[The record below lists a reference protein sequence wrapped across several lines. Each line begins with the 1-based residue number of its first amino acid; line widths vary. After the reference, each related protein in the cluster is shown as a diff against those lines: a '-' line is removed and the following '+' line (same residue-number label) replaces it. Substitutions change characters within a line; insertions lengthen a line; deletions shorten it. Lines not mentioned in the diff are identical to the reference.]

1 MTNSIEEISEKDL
14 LGLAMQGDK
23 EAYGKLYQLYLDQV
37 YRYVYF
43 KVGNKEDAEDITE
56 NVFVRT
62 WTAIH
67 NKKGHVVIENFKA
80 WIYRAAH
87 NLVIDHYRKK
97 GSKQEQEVGED
108 LSSTEESVEVT
119 VEKDIENKELY
130 EQIQKLDE
138 RLQQVIILRF
148 LNGHSHAET
157 ARIIGI
163 KPGHVRVLQYRALKQ
178 LQELF
183 VERDK

>member
-1 MTNSIEEISEKDL
+1 MTDSIEEISEKDL

-23 EAYGKLYQLYLDQV
+23 EAYGALYQLYLEKV

-43 KVGNKEDAEDITE
+43 KVGDKEDAEDITE
-56 NVFVRT
+56 NVFIRT

-67 NKKGHVVIENFKA
+67 QKKGHIVIENFKA

-97 GSKQEQEVGED
+97 GSRQEQEVVED
-108 LSSTEESVEVT
+108 LQSEQESVEQI
-119 VEKDIENKELY
+119 VEKEQTGRELY
-130 EQIQKLDE
+130 AAIQKLEE
-138 RLQQVIILRF
+138 RLQQVIIMRF
-148 LNGHSHAET
+148 INGYSHIET

-163 KPGHVRVLQYRALKQ
+163 KPGHVRVLQHRALKQ

-183 VERDK
+183 VERDI

>member
-1 MTNSIEEISEKDL
+1 MADSTEENFEKDL
-14 LGLAMQGDK
+14 LDLALQGDK
-23 EAYGKLYQLYLDQV
+23 EAYGTLYQLYLEKI
-37 YRYVYF
+37 YRYVFF

-56 NVFVRT
+56 NVFIRT

-67 NKKGHVVIENFKA
+67 QKKGHIVIENFKA
-80 WIYRAAH
+80 WIYRSAH

-97 GSKQEQEVGED
+97 GSKQEQEIVDD
-108 LSSTEESVEVT
+108 LRSAEESVEQI
-119 VEKDIENKELY
+119 VEKEQAGRELY
-130 EQIQKLDE
+130 EKVRKLED

-148 LNGHSHAET
+148 INGHSHTET

-163 KPGHVRVLQYRALKQ
+163 KPGHVRVLQHRALKQ

-183 VERDK
+183 MEQDI

>member
-23 EAYGKLYQLYLDQV
+23 EAYGQLYQLYLDQV

-67 NKKGHVVIENFKA
+67 NKKGQIVIENFRA

-97 GSKQEQEVGED
+97 GSKQEQEAGED
-108 LSSTEESVEVT
+108 LTSTEEPVEAI
-119 VEKDIENKELY
+119 VEKDFENKALY
-130 EQIQKLDE
+130 DVIQKLDE
-138 RLQQVIILRF
+138 RMQQVIILRF

-183 VERDK
+183 AERDK

>member
-1 MTNSIEEISEKDL
+1 
-14 LGLAMQGDK
+14 MQGDK